1 MNFKHENLF
10 LCFILYFLD
19 FGLPSELS
27 TQSKN
32 PHCLNVTWKKACG
45 PVTGY
50 KIYCFLG
57 DSEKAEIVKDIHDGK
72 QESVVISGLKPDK
85 IYRIG
90 ITSVSSDTESKLVFQ
105 EQQIKM
111 RKSSHFIKYIVFKMF
126 MPSTV
131 NSENSELIIYVI
143 FFNYDFSWNSSFS
156 PGSEPH
162 SPKEELNT

>member
-1 MNFKHENLF
+1 MFYIIHS
-10 LCFILYFLD
+10 D

-32 PHCLNVTWKKACG
+32 PHCLNVTWKKASG

-50 KIYCFLG
+50 NIYCFLG
-57 DSEKAEIVKDIHDGK
+57 DSEKAEIIKAVHDGE

-85 IYRIG
+85 RYRIG
-90 ITSVSSDTESKLVFQ
+90 ITSVSTGTESKLVFHEHQ
-105 EQQIKM
+105 LKM
-111 RKSSHFIKYIVFKMF
+111 RKSSYFIKYIVFKMF
-126 MPSTV
+126 MLSTV
-131 NSENSELIIYVI
+131 NSENSEFIIYVI
-143 FFNYDFSWNSSFS
+143 FLSYDFSWNSSFS